1 MLSQVYIKL
10 PDIKTAY
17 SYSCSRRG
25 TCSYS
30 DESTKVSNKLMIQ
43 TINATYGNTITTWAD
58 VFQIPKGVIV
68 AFIAT
73 ESGGKM
79 LAPNKYQATGL
90 MQVTPNAIYDC
101 ARKWSAEVTSPLPES
116 ARKLLVSKIAT
127 FFTTKSVSSIS
138 GAILRNLQNDSNFNI
153 MSGTLILRWLI
164 ERFTDDSG
172 VSKGLNKAMVGYN
185 AGAYKVVLGG
195 DKIGRETPVDSTFLA
210 TNRAVPLESRSYLY
224 KMLGKDGFL
233 ELIYKDKVI

>member
-1 MLSQVYIKL
+1 MVQK
-10 PDIKTAY
+10 
-17 SYSCSRRG
+17 
-25 TCSYS
+25 
-30 DESTKVSNKLMIQ
+30 
-43 TINATYGNTITTWAD
+43 INATYGNTITTWAD
-58 VFQIPKGVIV
+58 VFLIPKGVIV
-68 AFIAT
+68 GFIAT

-79 LAPNKYQATGL
+79 LPPNQYQATGL
-90 MQVTPNAIYDC
+90 MQVTPNAIFDC
-101 ARKWSAEVTSPLPES
+101 ARKWSAEVKTPLPES
-116 ARKLLVSKIAT
+116 ARKLLVSKIPT

-172 VSKGLNKAMVGYN
+172 VSQGLNKAMVGYN
-185 AGAYKVVLGG
+185 AGAYRVVLGA

-210 TNRAVPLESRSYLY
+210 TNRSVPLESRSYLY

-233 ELIYKDKVI
+233 ELIYKDRVI